1 MWLAPVP
8 SDHRARRAAQL
19 IAGLTLYGTSDGL
32 LLRARL
38 GVDPWDVLHQ
48 GLSRT
53 FGLQVGTWSILVGAI
68 VLVGW
73 APLRQR
79 LGVGTLCNVVL
90 IGVVVNVTLSVFP
103 PLTEMA
109 ERVPVLVAAVFLNGV
124 ATGLY
129 IGAGLGPGP
138 RDGLMTGISK
148 RGHSLR
154 ATRTV
159 IELMALAAGWAL
171 GGNVGAGTILYALS
185 IGPIVHLTLPALRMG
200 GPRPRLDER
209 AQVAG

>member
-129 IGAGLGPGP
+129 IGAGLA
-138 RDGLMTGISK
+138 RDL
-148 RGHSLR
+148 
-154 ATRTV
+154 A
-159 IELMALAAGWAL
+159 MA
-171 GGNVGAGTILYALS
+171 
-185 IGPIVHLTLPALRMG
+185 
-200 GPRPRLDER
+200 
-209 AQVAG
+209 